1 MNVPTFEVFEA
12 EARAAGFNETLV
24 RQWEPGTLLETHTH
38 PFDADAVVA
47 GGEMWLTCES
57 GTRHLTPGDTF
68 SLAREVPH
76 SEKYGSQGA
85 TVWVARRHPR

>member
-1 MNVPTFEVFEA
+1 
-12 EARAAGFNETLV
+12 
-24 RQWEPGTLLETHTH
+24 
-38 PFDADAVVA
+38 VVA